1 MLSYIVFICASTSIV
16 PSQIVLISAGTK
28 NWCLVRLCL
37 SVLALKIVLSQTVL
51 ICAGTEKLCLV
62 RQCLSVLALKIVLI
76 CVDYA
81 GEDHN
86 DDDVDYDD
94 DDLPFDRYVK

>member
-1 MLSYIVFICASTSIV
+1 M
-16 PSQIVLISAGTK
+16 P
-28 NWCLVRLCL
+28 
-37 SVLALKIVLSQTVL
+37 SQTVL
-51 ICAGTEKLCLV
+51 ICAGT
-62 RQCLSVLALKIVLI
+62 KIVLI